1 MTRVGA
7 GARNLDETCRKKRQ
21 DKLTSSQKK
30 DAATAVVKE
39 APDGEGPFL
48 PHNTPE
54 EGGRELLSSVSRPA
68 VNLVDV
74 VAEEDSLTP
83 PTATRDA
90 VDGGC
95 KGSKGGKKGKT
106 TAMKSDDAGKKK
118 VLSGT
123 SPKKG
128 KAKQRSKASKTKP
141 GKAERG
147 GGSSDPN
154 LRKGKDEADNNN
166 NNNIDDHALSSRQQ
180 IPEMN
185 SISVKVNLV
194 EHDISELQIEMTSRR
209 NGASSSRLNP
219 SRDLSGFNDCLEGMT
234 SCDVI
239 SNNNSHKNGLSNNSN
254 EIFLSLKEQDTPEK
268 PLSVRYS
275 VMPPMTIPREG
286 RKEHTQQKD
295 GASKNASVHT
305 SRAPSAPSVS
315 LASGNSSGAD
325 TNGEKFARRSAHSSL
340 EEALDGLLPKNI
352 LYPTRQLLT
361 RSLASAAE
369 KERTATIVFDLDE
382 TLCNNRQHGP
392 AILRPGA
399 AEMLKQLRALYPHPV
414 MHKGETPM
422 EPTGKNAST
431 KVMEGGKKNSTQNCS
446 PEATETPTDDG
457 VMLRL
462 EIIIWTASVEVV
474 ARPVI
479 ARLDPDG
486 TILDDVIYR
495 DVRWYRDGG
504 YTKDLRRIGRH
515 LERNVIVEN
524 APSCVSMNRRN
535 AILVNDFVSNPADR
549 QLVIVRAILQEWLY
563 NVNALLVHWHFQKL
577 KQKRQNMIE
586 DGGESPEPDKPMI
599 APLTRGGSAHSSVS
613 KSKGELSLVSSSHG
627 GGNLL
632 QELEQ
637 KASAIHFLTHHPFLS
652 PGTRYVKPSVWKKA
666 ARYLH
671 GCAGSTTATANPVM
685 AMPAAMAGEIGG
697 GRGLQELPATTPA
710 RPVVSAKPRGHRSF
724 VDMAR
729 GPREVR

>member
-1 MTRVGA
+1 MTRDAV
-7 GARNLDETCRKKRQ
+7 GARNSDKTCRKRRQ
-21 DKLTSSQKK
+21 VEVTSSKKK
-30 DAATAVVKE
+30 DVATAVVKE

-54 EGGRELLSSVSRPA
+54 EGGRESLPSVPRPV
-68 VNLVDV
+68 VNLLNV

-83 PTATRDA
+83 TGARDA
-90 VDGGC
+90 AGGGC

-106 TAMKSDDAGKKK
+106 TAMKSDDAGKKR

-141 GKAERG
+141 GKAESG
-147 GGSSDPN
+147 GESSVEN
-154 LRKGKDEADNNN
+154 VGKGQGKVDSKKEN
-166 NNNIDDHALSSRQQ
+166 DDHALSLHQQ

-185 SISVKVNLV
+185 NTSVKVHLV
-194 EHDISELQIEMTSRR
+194 EHDISELQIDRTSCR
-209 NGASSSRLNP
+209 NGTSSSRLNP
-219 SRDLSGFNDCLEGMT
+219 SRDLSGFNDCFEGT
-234 SCDVI
+234 NSCEVI
-239 SNNNSHKNGLSNNSN
+239 SNNNSNKNGLSNNCN
-254 EIFLSLKEQDTPEK
+254 EGFLSLKEQDTAEK
-268 PLSVRYS
+268 PLSLRYS
-275 VMPPMTIPREG
+275 VMPPLTIPREG

-295 GASKNASVHT
+295 GVSKNASVHA

-315 LASGNSSGAD
+315 LVSGNSSGAD
-325 TNGEKFARRSAHSSL
+325 TNGEKFAKRSAHSSL

-399 AEMLKQLRALYPHPV
+399 VEMLKQLRALYPHPV

-422 EPTGKNAST
+422 EPTGKNSST
-431 KVMEGGKKNSTQNCS
+431 QVLEGGKDNGIQNCS

-524 APSCVSMNRRN
+524 APSCVCMNRRN

-577 KQKRQNMIE
+577 KQKRHNMIE
-586 DGGESPEPDKPMI
+586 DGGESPEPDKPMV
-599 APLTRGGSAHSSVS
+599 APLARGGSARSSVS
-613 KSKGELSLVSSSHG
+613 RSKGELSLVSSSHG

-652 PGTRYVKPSVWKKA
+652 PGTRYVKPSVWKRA
-666 ARYLH
+666 AKYLH
-671 GCAGSTTATANPVM
+671 GCAGSTTAAAKTLM

-697 GRGLQELPATTPA
+697 GRGPQELPATTSA
-710 RPVVSAKPRGHRSF
+710 RPVASAKPRGHRSF

>member
-1 MTRVGA
+1 MTRFAVGT
-7 GARNLDETCRKKRQ
+7 RNSDKTCRKRRQ
-21 DKLTSSQKK
+21 EEVTSSKKK
-30 DAATAVVKE
+30 DVATAVVKE

-48 PHNTPE
+48 PHNTPD
-54 EGGRELLSSVSRPA
+54 EGGRESLPSVSRPV
-68 VNLVDV
+68 VNLLDV

-83 PTATRDA
+83 TAARDA
-90 VDGGC
+90 AGGGC

-106 TAMKSDDAGKKK
+106 TAMKSDDAGKKR

-141 GKAERG
+141 GKADRG
-147 GGSSDPN
+147 GESSVAN
-154 LRKGKDEADNNN
+154 VGKGQGEADSKKEN
-166 NNNIDDHALSSRQQ
+166 DDHALSLRQQ

-185 SISVKVNLV
+185 NISVKVHLV
-194 EHDISELQIEMTSRR
+194 EHDISELQIDRTSCR
-209 NGASSSRLNP
+209 NGTSSSRLNP
-219 SRDLSGFNDCLEGMT
+219 SRDLSSFNDCLEEMN
-234 SCDVI
+234 SCDFI
-239 SNNNSHKNGLSNNSN
+239 SNNNSNKNGLSNNSN
-254 EIFLSLKEQDTPEK
+254 EGFLSLKEQDAAEK
-268 PLSVRYS
+268 PLSLRYS
-275 VMPPMTIPREG
+275 VMPPLTIPREG

-295 GASKNASVHT
+295 GASKNASVHA

-315 LASGNSSGAD
+315 LVSGNSSGAD

-399 AEMLKQLRALYPHPV
+399 VEMLKQLRALYPHPV

-422 EPTGKNAST
+422 EPTGKNSST
-431 KVMEGGKKNSTQNCS
+431 QVLEGGKDNGIQNRS

-524 APSCVSMNRRN
+524 APSCVCMNRRN

-577 KQKRQNMIE
+577 KQKRHNMIE

-599 APLTRGGSAHSSVS
+599 TPLTRGGSAHSSVS
-613 KSKGELSLVSSSHG
+613 RSKGELSLLSSSHG

-671 GCAGSTTATANPVM
+671 GCAGSNTAAAKPLM
-685 AMPAAMAGEIGG
+685 AMPAAMAGELGG
-697 GRGLQELPATTPA
+697 GRGPQELPATTPA
-710 RPVVSAKPRGHRSF
+710 RPVVSARPRGHRSF